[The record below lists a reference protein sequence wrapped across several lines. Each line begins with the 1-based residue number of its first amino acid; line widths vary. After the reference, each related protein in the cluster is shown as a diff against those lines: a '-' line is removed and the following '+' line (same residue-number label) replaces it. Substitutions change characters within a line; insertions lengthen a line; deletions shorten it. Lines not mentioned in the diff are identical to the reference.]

1 MSTRIL
7 NAVMFIIILGSASF
21 IFSQAELPAP
31 VLDGGNMVM
40 ISRELPEAVEFY
52 RDFVGVD
59 FMGQI
64 RAWAPVTSGLA
75 DMYDAKGGRQR
86 NHTLRVQGSTLRL
99 ELSEIKDIPTNPV
112 RPRIQD
118 PGAMTITF
126 LVRDI
131 DQIMAKAQQM
141 HVEIVT
147 PGGKAM
153 NIMDNDGPARVI
165 FVKDPTGYYVKLL
178 QRNPLPASTV
188 PPTSNVLGGWMGI
201 TVRDTDETVKFYHDM
216 MGFQFHSDPAF
227 VTNKALMEASGIPAA
242 QYRRS
247 VAMIPGTKLPM
258 EFIEYKGVDRKPVT
272 GTTIHDPGVP
282 IMRLVVRDID
292 AVQRNLKAL
301 NVPIVNWSGMP
312 AFQVSS
318 FFMMVRDPNYF
329 FFEFQQPVKIDRNPQ
344 P

>member
-1 MSTRIL
+1 MATRIVHA
-7 NAVMFIIILGSASF
+7 AVCVLMVSF
-21 IFSQAELPAP
+21 APLAFAQELPAP
-31 VLDGGNMVM
+31 VLDGGNMIM

-64 RAWAPVTSGLA
+64 RAWAPVTAGLA
-75 DMYDAKGGRQR
+75 DMYDAKGARQR

-99 ELSEIKDIPTNPV
+99 ELSEIKDIPTNAV
-112 RPRIQD
+112 RPRLQD
-118 PGAMTITF
+118 PGAMTVTF

-131 DQIMAKAQQM
+131 DQIMARAQQM
-141 HVEIVT
+141 RVEVVT
-147 PGGKAM
+147 PGGKAVD
-153 NIMDNDGPARVI
+153 ITDSDGPARVI
-165 FVKDPTGYYVKLL
+165 YVKDPTGFYVKLL
-178 QRNPLPASTV
+178 QRNPAPGSTA
-188 PPTSNVLGGWMGI
+188 PPTSNILGAWMGI
-201 TVRDTDETVKFYHDM
+201 TIRDTDETVRFYRDM
-216 MGFQFHSDPAF
+216 MGFQFQSDPAF
-227 VTNKALMEASGIPAA
+227 VTNKALTDAAGLSGA

-258 EFIEYKGVDRKPVT
+258 EFIEYRGIDRKPVT

-292 AVQRNLKAL
+292 AVARNLKAL

-312 AFQVSS
+312 AFQISS

-329 FFEFQQPVKIDRNPQ
+329 FFEFQQIVRIDRNPQ
-344 P
+344 GN